1 MTPSCRPWCLNLSYA
16 SSAAYR
22 SVSVNTR
29 SKQGPVAYP
38 HIVELNKAFIT
49 PLARGDRLDITKL
62 LKFTTSFIIIDELAR
77 GGVPQRY
84 DQSALG
90 SLVEWDPRE
99 VTNGLLHLISVTV
112 RSLMVVSR
120 ERVMHVDLR
129 RAQHTVRD
137 VRVGKPLPVDR

>member
-1 MTPSCRPWCLNLSYA
+1 M
-16 SSAAYR
+16 
-22 SVSVNTR
+22 
-29 SKQGPVAYP
+29 AYP
-38 HIVELNKAFIT
+38 HIVELNKTFIT

-62 LKFTTSFIIIDELAR
+62 LEFTTNFIIIDELAR
-77 GGVPQRY
+77 GGVSQRY

-90 SLVEWDPRE
+90 YLVEWNPRE

-112 RSLMVVSR
+112 RSLMVISR

-129 RAQHTVRD
+129 RAQHTVRG